1 MKNFQIKNK
10 NMSKASDPTGIASI
24 IQQIQQQK
32 RLAEEDYQRTKQLSS
47 IQDEL
52 IKKQRETLLQI
63 QQTSN
68 ELQQIEEKRDALKQ
82 KLASQKSKLL
92 VAASESSDLTNLI
105 NDTIAQDNPQI
116 ANTSSGAS
124 ALKAIESIQSNVFSL
139 TEECLKSENFIVS
152 NDGMNQIIINVN
164 KIIQDAI
171 KDGSVKETTEDTI
184 RRQSFI
190 ISSSVSPQPED
201 EQ

>member
-1 MKNFQIKNK
+1 
-10 NMSKASDPTGIASI
+10 MSKTADPTAGISSI

-32 RLAEEDYQRTKQLSS
+32 KLVEEDYQRTKQLVS

-52 IKKQRETLLQI
+52 IKKQRDTLLQI

-68 ELQQIEEKRDALKQ
+68 ELQQVEEKRDSLKQ
-82 KLASQKSKLL
+82 QLATQKSKLL
-92 VAASESSDLTNLI
+92 VAASESTDLTNLI

-116 ANTSSGAS
+116 ANTSSGSA
-124 ALKAIESIQSNVFSL
+124 ALKAIESIQNSVFSL
-139 TEECLKSENFIVS
+139 TEECMKSENFTVS
-152 NDGMNQIIINVN
+152 ADGMDQLIVNVN
-164 KIIQDAI
+164 KLIQDAI

-184 RRQSFI
+184 RRQSFV
-190 ISSSVSPQPED
+190 ISSLVSPQPED